1 MTVLFAIESEVSRKW
16 RVSLQSWLLLILFW
30 WTRIIVSLFDLQ
42 DSMIL
47 GFWRARKVDSATQIF
62 VDSILIDKNCWFWVF
77 KRPEKLV
84 GKNRW
89 FWAFERPEMSIL
101 LKYRIN
107 ILYPPWHSGIADS
120 HFVVSLLIR
129 NNKMGHRINKMDI
142 HFNKVGHRNS
152 KVGHRNNKVG
162 VYETTKWGSVPVSYH
177 QIFWNMWFGALAVLL

>member
-1 MTVLFAIESEVSRKW
+1 ML
-16 RVSLQSWLLLILFW
+16 
-30 WTRIIVSLFDLQ
+30 
-42 DSMIL
+42 
-47 GFWRARKVDSATQIF
+47 
-62 VDSILIDKNCWFWVF
+62 
-77 KRPEKLV
+77 
-84 GKNRW
+84 
-89 FWAFERPEMSIL
+89 IL

-162 VYETTKWGSVPVSYH
+162 VYETTKWGSVPVSTSSFSPSSSLMDVENEKEDFH
-177 QIFWNMWFGALAVLL
+177 